1 VCRRVGTVESRVA
14 RLRRRLHDAGAH
26 FIQNRRGAG
35 WVLKH
40 PA

>member
-1 VCRRVGTVESRVA
+1 VCRPVGTVESRVA

-26 FIQNRRGAG
+26 FIHNRRGAG
-35 WVLKH
+35 WALKH

>member
-1 VCRRVGTVESRVA
+1 VDTVESRVA

-26 FIQNRRGAG
+26 FIHNRRGAG
-35 WVLKH
+35 WAFKH